1 MPIDTHNIAN
11 LARISLT
18 EDEHVSY
25 TKDIQ
30 SILSFI
36 DTIQS
41 LSVTRTDAEKHS
53 LGFAPI
59 DVIRVDTEV
68 LRPEEKSP
76 VDIIMQA
83 PASEN
88 NYVKVKKIITQ

>member
-1 MPIDTHNIAN
+1 MLINTHNIAN

-25 TKDIQ
+25 NKDIQ
-30 SILSFI
+30 SILAFI

-41 LSVTRTDAEKHS
+41 LSVVATDSTKHS
-53 LGFAPI
+53 LGLAPI
-59 DVIRVDTEV
+59 DVTRIDQEV
-68 LRPEEKSP
+68 LRSGEKTP
-76 VDIIMQA
+76 VEIVAQA

-88 NYVKVKKIITQ
+88 NYIKVKKILTQ